1 MTKTGEKCP
10 FKTREKVPWHRHAM
24 ARSWIWQDSRCVLW
38 ILLWSYPDFYTAN
51 QKVPYIR
58 HIMLFLNLV
67 TRTVWLSIGKE
78 PRFPFIATLHL
89 TQSPGKVTLADL
101 CCQKKWSLSKRTSLL
116 GIPATT
122 NQSDMIQFSSF
133 KGHLWFPLNLQ
144 SNLATW
150 NSTVSEERLQLM
162 VLFLHFWCFFQ

>member
-1 MTKTGEKCP
+1 
-10 FKTREKVPWHRHAM
+10 M

-101 CCQKKWSLSKRTSLL
+101 CCQKNDLFQKEQVCWAYQQQPTNRIWSNSHLSKAICGFLWTSSQTWQ
-116 GIPATT
+116 PE
-122 NQSDMIQFSSF
+122 IQQFQR
-133 KGHLWFPLNLQ
+133 NVC
-144 SNLATW
+144 
-150 NSTVSEERLQLM
+150 NS
-162 VLFLHFWCFFQ
+162 WCFFYISGAFSSRLPEISDRQSSMSCPMVTR